1 MNLDLVQIYLNEN
14 DGGVGGETK
23 EEVIP
28 EDGIFH
34 LGANNPSAVQRFA
47 RRARRVIKSGAVL
60 PRAKFIDYIATRIT
74 GKDKQDFSMI
84 LSGRK
89 GSGKSYSSL
98 RICMQVAD
106 AVAEKLKGKP
116 EDYFTMSNC
125 CLLEDTEGINKLIK
139 TAGKHQIIL
148 LDDAGVAVGSRDF
161 STTKNKNFNK
171 LLATCRTQ
179 RWMILLN
186 VPAKS
191 HIDKQIRELVDC
203 WGKVYMPL
211 HALGFNILKINS
223 VEINESSENKPY
235 MKKYIFKDKNSRPR
249 KIDLWAVQSPDE
261 ATAREYD
268 VRRDEAAQKIIE
280 QQMTGE
286 EAPEL
291 SKREMHRQNMLNK
304 YSERI
309 IQMINDGKSASEVVR
324 KCPGLSDSMLRTL
337 RAELG
342 V

>member
-1 MNLDLVQIYLNEN
+1 MSEGEIYLIDDPNPPQRFDLPPN
-14 DGGVGGETK
+14 
-23 EEVIP
+23 
-28 EDGIFH
+28 GIFKM
-34 LGANNPSAVQRFA
+34 GAQNHAALKRFIA
-47 RRARRVIKSGAVL
+47 YTKWVIATQKNV
-60 PRAKFIDYIATRIT
+60 PRAPFVKHIAARIT

-98 RICMQVAD
+98 RICQMVAK
-106 AVAEKLKGKP
+106 AVAEELKGKP
-116 EDYFTMSNC
+116 EDYFTLDNC
-125 CLLEDTEGINKLIK
+125 CLLEDTDMINKIIK

-148 LDDAGVAVGSRDF
+148 IDDAGVAVGSRDF
-161 STTKNKNFNK
+161 ATQKNKNFNK
-171 LLATCRTQ
+171 LLATCRTK

-203 WGKVYMPL
+203 WGKVYKSC
-211 HALGFNILKINS
+211 HEDGFNVLKINM
-223 VEINESSENKPY
+223 VEISESRENQT
-235 MKKYIFKDKNSRPR
+235 YIKRYTFDRH
-249 KIDLWAVQSPDE
+249 KIDFWSVLSPDQQ
-261 ATAREYD
+261 TSDQYD
-268 VRRDEAAQKIIE
+268 VRRDAAAQRIIDS
-280 QQMTGE
+280 QITGE
-286 EAPEL
+286 EAPVL

-309 IQMINDGKSASEVVR
+309 VQMINGGKSASEVVR